1 MLPCRR
7 GQKGDGVGHATV
19 LADVWHLVEE
29 GEEAIVIALRDGVEL
44 VIVAACALQ
53 RKSERGHTQRAHS
66 VHDILDA
73 VFLVDDAAL
82 GVDDV
87 VAAEARGDFLL
98 QRRLRQQIARELLGE
113 KTVVGQVGIE

>member
-7 GQKGDGVGHATV
+7 GQEGDGVGHATV

-29 GEEAIVIALRDGVEL
+29 GEEAVVIALRDGVEL

-53 RKSERGHTQRAHS
+53 RKSERGHAQRAYS